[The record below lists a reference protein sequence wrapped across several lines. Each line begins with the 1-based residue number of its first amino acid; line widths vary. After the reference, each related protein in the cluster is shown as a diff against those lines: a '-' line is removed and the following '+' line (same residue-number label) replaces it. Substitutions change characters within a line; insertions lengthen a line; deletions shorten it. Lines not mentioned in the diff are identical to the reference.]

1 MFSATVTIAVGDCPK
16 VIRKATFGARIFRAL
31 LHSAIRI
38 MFASLA
44 TTRIHDSPRI
54 IRVSAFFAI
63 KVHPQSPAYFT
74 TGMASG
80 TKSMGDTVY
89 KSSMIP
95 KRRQALSAWAMH
107 RSYLRLLVSYPFLIS
122 FKRNILLFLQTYTL
136 FCKNFSIPS
145 RNSVFQS

>member
-1 MFSATVTIAVGDCPK
+1 MFSATAAIALGDNPK
-16 VIRKATFGARIFRAL
+16 VIRKATLGTHIFRAL
-31 LHSAIRI
+31 LHSAIRVMI
-38 MFASLA
+38 STLA
-44 TTRIHDSPRI
+44 TTTIHNSPNI
-54 IRVSAFFAI
+54 IGLPTFLAV

-145 RNSVFQS
+145 RNSVFEG